1 MKKRA
6 SLTHDL
12 KNFFGKKTD
21 KSAATSDFIQA
32 FPQHKKNYST
42 TRKKSKKSVPTT
54 VSLSTKRLPLQ
65 NTIQGVSKI
74 FSSKFL
80 NTL

>member
-32 FPQHKKNYST
+32 FPQHKKKT
-42 TRKKSKKSVPTT
+42 ILLQKK
-54 VSLSTKRLPLQ
+54 L
-65 NTIQGVSKI
+65 
-74 FSSKFL
+74 
-80 NTL
+80 